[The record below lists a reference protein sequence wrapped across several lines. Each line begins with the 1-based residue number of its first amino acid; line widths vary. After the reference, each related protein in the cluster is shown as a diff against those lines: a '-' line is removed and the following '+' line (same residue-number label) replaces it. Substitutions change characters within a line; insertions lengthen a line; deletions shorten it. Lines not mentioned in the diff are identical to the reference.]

1 MAKLIALV
9 AFKMALKIAPREDA
23 VTDMGGAPLMSHHRQ
38 HDCQLNR
45 EWIYGTGTGWNI
57 DKSASNDSCFCL
69 CLPFAC
75 QEGFHPLVRPVSAAF
90 SQK

>member
-9 AFKMALKIAPREDA
+9 AFKMALKIAPREDV

-45 EWIYGTGTGWNI
+45 EWIYETGTGWNML
-57 DKSASNDSCFCL
+57 AG
-69 CLPFAC
+69 P
-75 QEGFHPLVRPVSAAF
+75 E
-90 SQK
+90 

>member
-9 AFKMALKIAPREDA
+9 ALKMVKLIALVALKVALKMASREDA

-45 EWIYGTGTGWNI
+45 EWMYGTGTG
-57 DKSASNDSCFCL
+57 
-69 CLPFAC
+69 
-75 QEGFHPLVRPVSAAF
+75 
-90 SQK
+90 